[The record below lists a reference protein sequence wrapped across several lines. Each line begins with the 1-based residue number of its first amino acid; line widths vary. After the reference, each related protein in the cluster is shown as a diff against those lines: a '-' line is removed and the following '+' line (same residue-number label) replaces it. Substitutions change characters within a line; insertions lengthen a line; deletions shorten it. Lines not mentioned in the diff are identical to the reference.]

1 MFLEVL
7 RAARAYRHGAHTR
20 VVYGG
25 SLSDMAYG
33 YVYDDMLDDALDIV
47 GDDAEFAHY
56 VRGMFYRAAQSGA
69 RMAAARQPLPGQDR
83 PSCW

>member
-1 MFLEVL
+1 MFLQVL

-20 VVYGG
+20 VVFGG

-33 YVYDDMLDDALDIV
+33 HVYDDMLDDALDIV
-47 GDDAEFAHY
+47 DGDMEFAHII
-56 VRGMFYRAAQSGA
+56 RAMFYRAALRGA
-69 RMAAARQPLPGQDR
+69 RMAAARQPLPGRDK

>member
-1 MFLEVL
+1 MFLQVL

-20 VVYGG
+20 VVFGG

-33 YVYDDMLDDALDIV
+33 HVYDEMLDEAMDLV
-47 GDDAEFAHY
+47 GDDVEFAHI
-56 VRGMFYRAAQSGA
+56 VRGIFYRAASRGA

>member
-7 RAARAYRHGAHTR
+7 RAARAYRNGAHTR
-20 VVYGG
+20 VVCGG

-33 YVYDDMLDDALDIV
+33 HVYDDMLDEAMDLVEDM
-47 GDDAEFAHY
+47 EFAHI
-56 VRGMFYRAAQSGA
+56 VRGIFYRAAQSGA
-69 RMAAARQPLPGQDR
+69 RMAAARQPLPGRDK